1 MRYTGE
7 KCPVCNMEFTADDD
21 IVVCPECGTPHHREC
36 YMAGG
41 RCANEELH
49 AKGEKW
55 EKRTRR
61 QSFRSCPSCHFPNK
75 YTDTLCSRCG
85 AELTDDTTDSANNST
100 ENGQQIK
107 DPFSAHDAEDLM
119 NPIKFLGLDPEE
131 DMGGATMKEVTDFVG
146 TSAIYYIPK
155 FRQMKENGVKPTFNL
170 FSFFFPSFFFANR
183 KMWGWAVLAAVLG
196 VIFNLPENLL
206 VGVWSLP
213 KDIAAFVSD
222 NKPVMEKW
230 RDIMVAVDLVLRVLS
245 CFFANWLYY
254 RFSMNSIRRLKK
266 ADRKEADIKAAG
278 GVKPI
283 NMVLVMLIKYGVIV
297 VLYMCYEMIT
307 AMRDFSTL

>member
-1 MRYTGE
+1 MLRIEDY
-7 KCPVCNMEFTADDD
+7 
-21 IVVCPECGTPHHREC
+21 
-36 YMAGG
+36 
-41 RCANEELH
+41 
-49 AKGEKW
+49 
-55 EKRTRR
+55 
-61 QSFRSCPSCHFPNK
+61 
-75 YTDTLCSRCG
+75 YTD
-85 AELTDDTTDSANNST
+85 APSAGIIT
-100 ENGQQIK
+100 MLEK
-107 DPFSAHDAEDLM
+107 
-119 NPIKFLGLDPEE
+119 PEIVNRLFT
-131 DMGGATMKEVTDFVG
+131 GKMK
-146 TSAIYYIPK
+146 
-155 FRQMKENGVKPTFNL
+155 KE
-170 FSFFFPSFFFANR
+170 
-183 KMWGWAVLAAVLG
+183 
-196 VIFNLPENLL
+196 E
-206 VGVWSLP
+206 
-213 KDIAAFVSD
+213 AAFVSD